1 MNSSKKSTYNH
12 IENYLTEIQAKG
24 RYAVTLDEL
33 KNHFD
38 TSEKAILQNIYRLK
52 QKKQLAQVRKKFYVI
67 VPPQYSNRG
76 MVPPTHF
83 IGDMMSFLNRNYYV
97 GLFSA
102 AALHGAGH
110 QQPMEFQVMTKKP
123 PLRNIKNQ
131 KLNIRFFTKKN
142 WEQDQIAEKKTE
154 TGYLK
159 ISSPELTAFD
169 LVQHHKQIGGLNRI
183 IPILEDLSETI
194 KPALLSKT
202 AKTQKTP
209 NIQRLGYL
217 LDKLDNESLASSLYK
232 LLHDKTKKIPI
243 SLAHKERKGTVN
255 ENWNVII
262 NTELDF

>member
-1 MNSSKKSTYNH
+1 MILTKKTTYNY
-12 IENYLTEIQAKG
+12 IDDYLAEIQAKG
-24 RYAVTLDEL
+24 RYSVTLGEL
-33 KNHFD
+33 KNRFSA
-38 TSEKAILQNIYRLK
+38 SEKAILQNIYRLK
-52 QKKQLAQVRKKFYVI
+52 RKNQLAQVRKEFYVV

-76 MVPPTHF
+76 MVPPTLF
-83 IGDMMSFLNRNYYV
+83 IADMMDFLSRDYYV

-131 KLNIRFFTKKN
+131 KSKISFYTKTS
-142 WEQDQIAEKKTE
+142 WEQDQITEKKTE

-169 LVQHHKQIGGLNRI
+169 LVYHNKKIGGLNRI

-194 KPALLSKT
+194 KTSVLAKT

-209 NIQRLGYL
+209 NIQRLGYI
-217 LDKLDNESLASSLYK
+217 LDELDNESLSNP
-232 LLHDKTKKIPI
+232 LLRLLGENTKEIPL
-243 SLAHKERKGTVN
+243 SLAHKIRTGQTNKK
-255 ENWNVII
+255 WNIII